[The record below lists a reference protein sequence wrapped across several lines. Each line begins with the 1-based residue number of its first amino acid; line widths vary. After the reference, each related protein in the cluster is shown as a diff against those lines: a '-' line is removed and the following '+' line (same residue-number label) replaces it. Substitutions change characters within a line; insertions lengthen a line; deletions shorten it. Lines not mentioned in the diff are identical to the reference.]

1 MLDSKQHFS
10 LRKRAGL
17 SLMSVL
23 IGISFLGG
31 INTSVKA
38 DTMPDDKAENENRD
52 SDKEADGKPAK
63 VVEHIEV
70 ANSIKQ
76 NAVDTAS
83 NASNDEPQKQTDL
96 ANQNANV
103 KEQTFASN
111 VNSGQ
116 EAGEQDISQ
125 AKADEVAAS
134 IAEKVAPSAEN
145 MQQDANKK
153 FEQPDLKDTWMT
165 PNPAENT
172 AKSASHVVTS
182 YSIQTLNN
190 IVPANRLQSLNVR
203 VPAKVDSAFLAVN
216 KIAGASITDANDDNP
231 LNTYEHASFALH
243 YRDLTTDQDIGTQNI
258 SGFKGA
264 TIKQNSLSLP
274 DGYSL
279 AETLPQFV
287 LGNGITGGNSING
300 NRDYVY
306 VVKSDSPLANH
317 QGHIDYRNRKT
328 ITQTI
333 HYYKDNT
340 TSKLHDDNIQ
350 SAEFIPYYDFE
361 SDHVKITA
369 KQNIVISYDD
379 KDNMSRHGADSYLA
393 QLINASADDLHHIL
407 HSAVDF
413 DDSTSKSD
421 GSGYEYNAYL
431 NFTFDDYSHFVL
443 PFNVTM
449 WTDAYVITPIVPDH
463 KLPVADASN
472 LTKDE
477 QDKVQKKMEDVN
489 KDNFPSGTTVE
500 VDNTGDAKITYPDTS
515 SDTIPGDML
524 VFQLIE
530 DETIIPDFPTS
541 TPGDE
546 FFVSEK
552 SVLHPTNF
560 MTYNNLVAIP
570 AVDPN
575 TGMLLESKVDASTES
590 NLPTPL
596 GIGTRYWMVMLDGK
610 LIQDG
615 KSDKQIE
622 QAGFNFADVDNP
634 IIDGYHIKSE
644 QAKTAGRYVTI
655 ASGDQTIDVYYVPD
669 NKQTVVTYYDT
680 TDQKNVDPAKGGQQ
694 TIEGPIDQDI
704 MQDQLLIPNGYE
716 LDGPIPA
723 VTYGNPITVNVK
735 HKLDV
740 ADKSAILSY
749 YINYKMGTA
758 EDLALLENE
767 TNDYTIKQLLKQ
779 YQPSSAAGNYYQKQ
793 NQININLSFTRTY
806 DEADNTTRFSNFKM
820 TDENPDSA
828 SYELLTSPN
837 GYGFNLKSQSVYS
850 ASDNQP
856 KLDPRLYRIVGH
868 SISGRT
874 VSGSASGSEISKV
887 IASDDFMN
895 PSLSVLVGNDIVK
908 GGRRIDDNPG
918 SKLDENSILQVDGNY
933 DLASSNNNLTLYA
946 FKSPID
952 LIFTPV
958 DTDKPSAIADSELG
972 KHVLNF
978 TANQGMTVYANENLT
993 AYSDENAQNGQ
1004 TYTNN
1009 NNFNIDLS
1017 SARIKEN
1024 AHILLASPIVTGA
1037 SVNNSGQL
1045 NLNSDNYKVVQ
1056 STTELA
1062 KYGSRYA
1069 IAILA
1074 GTKHEMQEIIDP
1086 VQTQAQA
1093 SRIFHI
1099 GGDLGNVTIVQKLNY
1114 DRSVKKDLITNQ
1126 LIKGAWHFVPRPRA
1140 QDGATLTWGENSDK
1154 LKALLKLDNLTNTSA
1169 VHPGSFAS
1177 FTLPKLKGY
1186 KFIQKEVA
1194 QPNATSAF
1202 APRMFSLMLVALPN
1216 SSKHNSAQASAISL
1230 ANSIKMQN
1238 NLATDDG
1245 VNKAANNK
1253 VATPAPIST
1262 ANSIKFADHVEAK
1275 QVAFNEANGIDKT
1288 KQVVAPRLT
1297 ISRNRAGASINKSA
1311 LSNDD
1316 LDANNSLKSLPIAFD
1331 HALVNNAI
1339 AKTNNE
1345 MHSVKPLASGLAS
1358 LTKQDARVAKK
1369 VAKHD
1374 HKVNSSPKS
1383 LVLANKAAHKTKK
1396 VASDAVQ
1403 AVKMNYEQGKQSPA
1417 KQAKFDYLSSDP
1429 KKNLPQ
1435 TNAANDFGLIALG
1448 VVLITS
1454 SAVLRRRFNE

>member
-31 INTSVKA
+31 INQSVKA
-38 DTMPDDKAENENRD
+38 ATVPDDKAENENRD

-76 NAVDTAS
+76 NAVDVAN
-83 NASNDEPQKQTDL
+83 NASTDKTQKQTDL
-96 ANQNANV
+96 VNQNANA
-103 KEQTFASN
+103 KEQTSASN
-111 VNSGQ
+111 MNSGQ
-116 EAGEQDISQ
+116 ESTKQGVSQ
-125 AKADEVAAS
+125 AKADEVTAPTAK
-134 IAEKVAPSAEN
+134 KVAPSATN
-145 MQQDANKK
+145 TQQDANKQ

-172 AKSASHVVTS
+172 AK
-182 YSIQTLNN
+182 
-190 IVPANRLQSLNVR
+190 AN
-203 VPAKVDSAFLAVN
+203 N
-216 KIAGASITDANDDNP
+216 KIAPSYSTQSLSVKVPPKIDSASFAVSKIADAKIADANDDNP
-231 LNTYEHASFALH
+231 LNTDKQASFDLH
-243 YRDLTTDQDIGTQNI
+243 YRDLTTNKDIGMQHI
-258 SGFKGA
+258 VGFKGA
-264 TIKQNSLSLP
+264 TVKQNSLKLP

-287 LGNGITGGNSING
+287 LGVINDPNSLH
-300 NRDYVY
+300 DYVY

-317 QGHIDYRNRKT
+317 QGHIDYDDIRYV
-328 ITQTI
+328 TQTI
-333 HYYKDNT
+333 HYYKDGTYN
-340 TSKLHDDNIQ
+340 SLHDDNVQ
-350 SAEFIPYYDFE
+350 SAEFIPYYDYE
-361 SDHVKITA
+361 GDHVKITA

-431 NFTFDDYSHFVL
+431 NFTFDDHSHFVL
-443 PFNVTM
+443 PFNVTIRNND
-449 WTDAYVITPIVPDH
+449 TDASVITPFVPDH
-463 KLPVADASN
+463 KVPVADPSN

-477 QDKVQKKMEDVN
+477 QDKVQKKVEDAN
-489 KDNFPSGTTVE
+489 KGNFPLGTTVE
-500 VDNTGDAKITYPDTS
+500 VDDTGDAKITYPDTS
-515 SDTIPGDML
+515 SDTIPGDIL

-541 TPGDE
+541 TLGDE

-552 SVLHPTNF
+552 SALHPTNF
-560 MTYNNLVAIP
+560 MAYSNLAAIP
-570 AVDPN
+570 TADPN

-634 IIDGYHIKSE
+634 IIDGYHVKSG
-644 QAKTAGRYVTI
+644 QAKTVGRYVTP
-655 ASGDQTIDVYYVPD
+655 ASGNQIIDVYYVPE
-669 NKQTVVTYYDT
+669 NKQTIVTYYDT
-680 TDQKNVDPAKGGQQ
+680 TDKKNIDPAKGGQQ
-694 TIEGPIDQDI
+694 TINGPIVQNI

-716 LDGPIPA
+716 LDGPIPT

-740 ADKSAILSY
+740 AEKSATLSY
-749 YINYKMGTA
+749 FINYKMGTA
-758 EDLALLENE
+758 EDLTLLENE
-767 TNDYTIKQLLKQ
+767 TNDDTIKQMLKQ
-779 YQPSSAAGNYYQKQ
+779 YQPSKAAGNYYQKQ

-828 SYELLTSPN
+828 SYQLLTSPN
-837 GYGFNLKSQSVYS
+837 GYGFNLNSQSVYG

-868 SISGRT
+868 SISGET
-874 VSGSASGSEISKV
+874 LSGSYGGGEISEV

-908 GGRRIDDNPG
+908 GGRRVDDNPN
-918 SKLDENSILQVDGNY
+918 SKLNQNSILQVDGSY

-958 DTDKPSAIADSELG
+958 NTDKPSAIADSELG

-1004 TYTNN
+1004 TYTDN

-1017 SARIKEN
+1017 SAKIKEN

-1037 SVNNSGQL
+1037 SINNSGVL
-1045 NLNSDNYKVVQ
+1045 NLNSDNYKVAQ
-1056 STTELA
+1056 SVTEPA

-1069 IAILA
+1069 IAVLA

-1086 VQTQAQA
+1086 TQTQAQA

-1140 QDGATLTWGENSDK
+1140 QDNATLVWGENSDK

-1177 FTLPKLKGY
+1177 FILPKLKGY
-1186 KFIQKEVA
+1186 KLVQKEAA
-1194 QPNATSAF
+1194 QPKATSAF
-1202 APRMFSLMLVALPN
+1202 APRMFNLMLVALPN

-1238 NLATDDG
+1238 KLATDDG
-1245 VNKAANNK
+1245 MNKVANNK
-1253 VATPAPIST
+1253 AATPAPIST

-1288 KQVVAPRLT
+1288 KQVVAPSLT

-1316 LDANNSLKSLPIAFD
+1316 LDANNSLTSLSIAFD

-1358 LTKQDARVAKK
+1358 LTKQDTRVAKK

-1374 HKVNSSPKS
+1374 HKVNSLPKS
-1383 LVLANKAAHKTKK
+1383 LVLTNNNAHKTKK
-1396 VASDAVQ
+1396 IASDAVRI
-1403 AVKMNYEQGKQSPA
+1403 AKMNYEQGKQSPA